1 MSSNLW
7 RLVVILGVFLVSFE
21 VAFQPIG
28 RPQQEIQ
35 STFRVTFSAPVVPS
49 GTDEAKFVEEIKA
62 ALKAGGVGEDE
73 LDKIRVINDRE
84 LEISTLALDQQQATR
99 DKENIQ
105 AALQRKYPDKQVS
118 VGLPPGVGQARQ
130 PLWRLGNA
138 LAIYRPMPRINLGLD
153 LQGGA
158 HVVLRCLPYARM
170 TFTVPESKPF
180 VMPATEEE
188 RKSVAPNWKTTETA
202 ETLSKRVLR
211 ALADLGLKPE
221 EVRVELVSPTLLTV
235 ETHPADQ
242 RELTKQSKTIVEVLK
257 QTYPQLS
264 YEEIKAEVPE
274 AVFLEAGIA
283 EKVKNIIDRRL
294 YAMSEIREPLIQV
307 QGNDRIIVQ
316 LPGVR
321 DPERVLR
328 ILKSTAMLKF
338 VLVPARY
345 ELANPG
351 AEDYEEWRDRTTG
364 QTVSWARVMAESEVK
379 FTGRDLQS
387 NAEVGP
393 GQAGDWVVHFE
404 LQPKKK
410 REFYNFTRTN
420 IGRIMAIV
428 LDDQCQMAPVIKD
441 AIPGQGI
448 IEGNFTTQE
457 ARDLKLLL
465 NAGALPVPL
474 EIAENRTVSPT
485 LGRDS
490 VVSSFRAGLIG
501 FAAVVLFMLLYYRLP
516 GLVADIALCLYV
528 VILLAVLVTANVT
541 LTLPGIAGLI
551 VSIGM
556 AVDANVLIFERLK
569 EELWAGKG
577 MRAAIEAGFHRA
589 WTAILDANV
598 TTLIACAVLYFLG
611 TSSIKTFAVT
621 LFLGVVVSMFSAI
634 VVSRWLLDI
643 VGSTRLG
650 QRLELYTPGARQLA
664 AAQSGTRAGA

>member
-7 RLVVILGVFLVSFE
+7 RLVVLFGVFLLSFE
-21 VAFQPIG
+21 AAFQPLG

-35 STFRVTFSAPVVPS
+35 STFRVAFSAPVVPV
-49 GTDEAKFVEEIKA
+49 GTDEGKFIEEIKT

-73 LDKIRVINDRE
+73 IDKIRVINDRE
-84 LEISTLALDQQQATR
+84 LEISTLALDQQQAQR
-99 DKENIQ
+99 DKENIL
-105 AALQRKYPDKQVS
+105 AALQRKYPDKGVTI
-118 VGLPPGVGQARQ
+118 GLPPGVGQARQ
-130 PLWRLGNA
+130 PLWQLGNA

-158 HVVLRCLPYARM
+158 HVVLQCLPYARM
-170 TFTVPESKPF
+170 TFTVPETKPF

-188 RKSVAPNWKTTETA
+188 RKSVAPGWKTTETA

-211 ALADLGLKPE
+211 ALTDLGLKPDK
-221 EVRVELVSPTLLTV
+221 VRVELVSPTLLTV
-235 ETHPADQ
+235 ETQPADQ

-264 YEEIKAEVPE
+264 YEEIKAEAPE

-410 REFYNFTRTN
+410 REFYNFTRAN

-441 AIPGQGI
+441 AIPGEGI

-485 LGRDS
+485 LGRDTVAAS
-490 VVSSFRAGLIG
+490 LRAGLIG
-501 FAAVVLFMLLYYRLP
+501 CAAVVLFMLLYYRLP

-528 VILLAVLVTANVT
+528 IILLAVLVIANVT

-621 LFLGVVVSMFSAI
+621 LFLGVCVSMFSAI

-643 VGSTRLG
+643 MGSTRLG

-664 AAQSGTRAGA
+664 AAQSSSRAGT